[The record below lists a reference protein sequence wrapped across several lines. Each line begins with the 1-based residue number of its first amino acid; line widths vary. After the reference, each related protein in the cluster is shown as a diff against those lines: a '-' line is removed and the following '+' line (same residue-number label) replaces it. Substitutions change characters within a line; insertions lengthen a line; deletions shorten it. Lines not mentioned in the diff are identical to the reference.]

1 MIQRVPHYYKAFH
14 CIASDCRDNCCV
26 GGWEIDIDEETA
38 QYYLSMEG
46 EFGDRLRNSITRTD
60 EYCFRLKDGKCPFL
74 DSKGLCEIYQVL
86 GEDKMGVV
94 CTQFPRYTDYY
105 GAVKETG
112 IGLACEEA
120 ARIICQDKEAFTFDE
135 KTIDEEEA
143 ADAEFDAPLA
153 KQLFAVRSQI
163 FAMLTDTKIA
173 LEDKLILILEVCHQ
187 LQEAVNVNDT
197 AACNQ
202 IAQSSYMEW
211 EKFADTQKQS
221 LQISKN
227 ESAGADRQDGL
238 ERILCAYDALEVLNE
253 DWNRQ
258 KEALF
263 SVLHGEDFSAQA
275 YRDSFARFKRSVQE
289 REREYINLI
298 AYFVFRYFMK
308 AAYDHDVYGKAQL
321 ITANY
326 LVLQEMDFLRWIQN
340 GEKYAFEDRME
351 LIHIFSREV
360 EYSEE
365 NLEDLAEEFLFDD
378 IFEKEQL
385 CAILKG

>member
-1 MIQRVPHYYKAFH
+1 
-14 CIASDCRDNCCV
+14 
-26 GGWEIDIDEETA
+26 
-38 QYYLSMEG
+38 
-46 EFGDRLRNSITRTD
+46 
-60 EYCFRLKDGKCPFL
+60 
-74 DSKGLCEIYQVL
+74 
-86 GEDKMGVV
+86 
-94 CTQFPRYTDYY
+94 
-105 GAVKETG
+105 
-112 IGLACEEA
+112 
-120 ARIICQDKEAFTFDE
+120 
-135 KTIDEEEA
+135 
-143 ADAEFDAPLA
+143 
-153 KQLFAVRSQI
+153 
-163 FAMLTDTKIA
+163 MLTDTKMS
-173 LEDKLILILEVCHQ
+173 LEDKLILLLEVCHQ

-197 AACNQ
+197 AACDR
-202 IAQSSYMEW
+202 IAQSSYTEW
-211 EKFADTQKQS
+211 GKFTDTDTPKQQEDRQANVPQTAQS
-221 LQISKN
+221 DSVDV
-227 ESAGADRQDGL
+227 DRQDGL
-238 ERILCAYDALEVLNE
+238 ERILYAYDALEVLNE

-258 KEALF
+258 KEELF

-289 REREYINLI
+289 REREYINLT

-340 GEKYAFEDRME
+340 GEKYGFKDRME

-385 CAILKG
+385 CALLKGWQMKLTAYN

>member
-94 CTQFPRYTDYY
+94 CTQFPRYTEYY

-120 ARIICQDKEAFTFDE
+120 ARIICQDKEAFTFNE

-163 FAMLTDTKIA
+163 FAMLNDTKIA

-197 AACNQ
+197 AACIQ
-202 IAQSSYMEW
+202 IAQCSYTEW

-275 YRDSFARFKRSVQE
+275 YKDSFVRFKRSVQE

-340 GEKYAFEDRME
+340 GEKYGFKDRME

-385 CAILKG
+385 CAILKD

>member
-1 MIQRVPHYYKAFH
+1 M
-14 CIASDCRDNCCV
+14 
-26 GGWEIDIDEETA
+26 
-38 QYYLSMEG
+38 
-46 EFGDRLRNSITRTD
+46 
-60 EYCFRLKDGKCPFL
+60 
-74 DSKGLCEIYQVL
+74 L

-94 CTQFPRYTDYY
+94 CTQFPRYTEYY

-120 ARIICQDKEAFTFDE
+120 ARIICQDKEAFTFNE
-135 KTIDEEEA
+135 ETISEEEVS
-143 ADAEFDAPLA
+143 DAEFDAPLA
-153 KQLFAVRSQI
+153 KQLFSVRSQI
-163 FAMLTDTKIA
+163 FEMLTDTKMS
-173 LEDKLILILEVCHQ
+173 LEDKLILLLEVCHQ
-187 LQEAVNVNDT
+187 LQEAVNVNDI
-197 AACNQ
+197 AACDR
-202 IAQSSYMEW
+202 IAQSSYTEW
-211 EKFADTQKQS
+211 GKFTDTDTPKQQKDRQANVPQTAQSDSADV
-221 LQISKN
+221 
-227 ESAGADRQDGL
+227 DRQDGL
-238 ERILCAYDALEVLNE
+238 ERILYAYDALEVLNE

-258 KEALF
+258 KEELF

-289 REREYINLI
+289 REREYINLT

-340 GEKYAFEDRME
+340 GEKYGFKDRME

-385 CAILKG
+385 CALLKG